1 MNGINETKNN
11 KTIRKLTA
19 SAACLALC
27 ILLPFLSGNNPQL
40 GSILGLM
47 HIPVLLCGFAA
58 GPVFAAATGFIAPLL
73 RFLLFQSPPFAP
85 LPYLPVPPGI
95 AMMFELA
102 VYGLVSGL
110 LYNKLPK
117 KPLYLYVSLVTAML
131 SGRLVWGASM
141 LIISPFYD
149 NPFTW
154 AAFTAGA
161 FVVALPGI
169 ILHIVI
175 VPVIVM
181 ALQKARIIVDG

>member
-1 MNGINETKNN
+1 
-11 KTIRKLTA
+11 
-19 SAACLALC
+19 
-27 ILLPFLSGNNPQL
+27 
-40 GSILGLM
+40 
-47 HIPVLLCGFAA
+47 
-58 GPVFAAATGFIAPLL
+58 
-73 RFLLFQSPPFAP
+73 
-85 LPYLPVPPGI
+85 
-95 AMMFELA
+95 MFELA

-117 KPLYLYVSLVTAML
+117 KPLYLYVYLITAML

-169 ILHIVI
+169 ILHIVV

-181 ALQKARIIVDG
+181 ALQKVRVIIDC